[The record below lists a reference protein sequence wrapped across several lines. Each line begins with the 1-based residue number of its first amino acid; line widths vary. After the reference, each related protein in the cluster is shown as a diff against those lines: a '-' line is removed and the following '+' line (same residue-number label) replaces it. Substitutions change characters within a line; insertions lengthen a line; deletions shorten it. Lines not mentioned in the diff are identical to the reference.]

1 MIMLDVPPPGEPPSD
16 DTEPEPPEQPVVK
29 RERPASSATL
39 AFVQEPFS
47 ILEIPGKG
55 SLCIDEEAETKQRAL
70 A

>member
-1 MIMLDVPPPGEPPSD
+1 MSAPSD
-16 DTEPEPPEQPVVK
+16 GPLPDEPLPDGNELEPPEQPVVK

-55 SLCIDEEAETKQRAL
+55 SLCYR
-70 A
+70 